1 MKIELSMV
9 CLNKFAKFRAE
20 HGILFLP
27 VFNPRK
33 FRIPRGNKFL
43 LSPGLVCQWPA
54 WRSTWSRNR
63 RLLTRC
69 FHCRC
74 IFVFGWPSCKKTCN
88 FTHCNFTHYRET
100 KTKWCQSWSL
110 SRLMGLLASLPC
122 SYPDPSVQH
131 VECLTNILI
140 SGQATRFNAGFT
152 SLLLRTFCLQLF
164 NLYWLVFWLPIS
176 CSLVA
181 LSGKQLLYFGCPKSN
196 SNFHVFKN
204 ITPPHPHVS
213 TWGTYKS

>member
-69 FHCRC
+69 FHCRAFPML
-74 IFVFGWPSCKKTCN
+74 IS
-88 FTHCNFTHYRET
+88 R
-100 KTKWCQSWSL
+100 SL
-110 SRLMGLLASLPC
+110 RSAHG
-122 SYPDPSVQH
+122 
-131 VECLTNILI
+131 CLTNILI
-140 SGQATRFNAGFT
+140 SGQATQFNTGFT

-196 SNFHVFKN
+196 SSCPGMSGNR
-204 ITPPHPHVS
+204 
-213 TWGTYKS
+213 

>member
-74 IFVFGWPSCKKTCN
+74 IFVFGWPSSKKFVILLIAYVSGN
-88 FTHCNFTHYRET
+88 KNKMVSVMVSLKTHGIACLSSMLISR
-100 KTKWCQSWSL
+100 SL
-110 SRLMGLLASLPC
+110 C
-122 SYPDPSVQH
+122 SARGG
-131 VECLTNILI
+131 LTNILI

-196 SNFHVFKN
+196 SSCPGMSGNR
-204 ITPPHPHVS
+204 
-213 TWGTYKS
+213 